1 MDQAIDNLV
10 ISVTASAD
18 SAARS
23 LDRLGNSVRSMGG
36 SARSAGSDMSAL
48 GNETKKV
55 DSTIQRAA
63 RDAST
68 SGGQIKRV
76 GKDMEEA
83 GKSAKKGS
91 SGLAHF
97 WSSLTRIAYYR
108 AIRTIIKDM
117 MQSFKDLY
125 GWSKANNTQF
135 SKSMDTLTTSMI
147 YLRNS
152 IAAAIAPI
160 INALAPAIDK
170 IVDLVVGAIN
180 VVNQFFAALSG
191 AKTYT
196 VAKKVQTTWES
207 TFDNTSKKAK
217 QTSDDIK
224 RTILGFDEI
233 NKLDDQNK
241 KNSSSSTGSSPYTKG
256 YKEMFETKPL
266 TGFFLTLS
274 NWINEIGAGGG
285 KVIAGI
291 LAGLA
296 AIKLAIA
303 ALKTPIKAVTELAK
317 SFMKVLVG
325 KTIKLAVSL
334 VRTGWETIKGWALS
348 FGAAVVDLAV
358 KIKTSVLEL
367 WARFAASWAALHPV
381 VQVGIVASIT
391 ALALWAAFKL
401 DWLRIPDKL
410 LEVKLAI
417 QNTAEELWGDVKR
430 GWNSVKETLG
440 FSIQPEVATSASTA
454 GKPQGVGVWEGAGV
468 RGDLPGDENP
478 LLISQLGKM
487 FSNINLPNVNFSS
500 LKKNVHDISGKLLP
514 ILVGIIGVGA
524 AASALPSLGANANA
538 LLLTDQNKLKSQV
551 KKMPTNAAALAYASK
566 NPRSNNNIIR
576 FDPTIGMSDAAKQKA
591 KEFASAIVS
600 NMGTVKTT
608 ISDTIDT
615 SKTVLGGMATLIEQA
630 ARDSQ
635 NVSWEPVGR
644 NITQTLSKGETQSFP
659 EAKAKFNRD
668 MEALRNSGYTYSYD
682 AVGKYIISTLTTG
695 IDTEKWKPIKS
706 VLDMAWSMFNKK
718 EEVPWITFG
727 NEIPQEVSNGVNN
740 NKNWAVQAAV
750 DLGFAMYNAM
760 NGVSF
765 WDIGYNII
773 ADVYN
778 GFVNNTSWLANTLA
792 NTAKGLYNIM
802 SGKTAVIATSTTTSR
817 KTTVSNAKKPTKSA
831 KAKSLG
837 GILSNGIW
845 TDIPQFANGTLSAG
859 SLFWAGEAGPEIV
872 GHVGGRTEVLNKSQL
887 ASAIYSAV
895 QSAMAPAASNFAAAA
910 SSMRNPDA
918 GQADYETLLM
928 YIQQGNDATMRQN
941 ELLRQQNDYLRSIND
956 KEWTAELTTAAVQR
970 SLNRSNLRAGTTVV
984 PVG

>member
-1 MDQAIDNLV
+1 MDGTFA
-10 ISVTASAD
+10 
-18 SAARS
+18 
-23 LDRLGNSVRSMGG
+23 
-36 SARSAGSDMSAL
+36 
-48 GNETKKV
+48 
-55 DSTIQRAA
+55 
-63 RDAST
+63 
-68 SGGQIKRV
+68 
-76 GKDMEEA
+76 
-83 GKSAKKGS
+83 
-91 SGLAHF
+91 
-97 WSSLTRIAYYR
+97 
-108 AIRTIIKDM
+108 
-117 MQSFKDLY
+117 
-125 GWSKANNTQF
+125 
-135 SKSMDTLTTSMI
+135 KSMDRIATSTL
-147 YLRNS
+147 YLKNS
-152 IAAAIAPI
+152 LGAMLAPI
-160 INALAPAIDK
+160 INTLAPIIDK
-170 IVDLVVGAIN
+170 VIDGIVAIIN
-180 VVNQFFAALSG
+180 WVNKLFAMLSG
-191 AKTYT
+191 SQTYT
-196 VAKKVQTTWES
+196 VAKKVATTWQ
-207 TFDNTSKKAK
+207 DAGKDAAK
-217 QTSDDIK
+217 SAKSAADDIK

-233 NKLDDQNK
+233 NKLEKQNTSSGSGGSGSG
-241 KNSSSSTGSSPYTKG
+241 NSGTNYSD
-256 YKEMFETKPL
+256 MFETRKLEGWML
-266 TGFFLTLS
+266 TVANFIDRFNLG
-274 NWINEIGAGGG
+274 WAG
-285 KVIAGI
+285 VLAGI
-291 LAGLA
+291 LGGLA

-325 KTIKLAVSL
+325 KTIKLGVSL

-487 FSNINLPNVNFSS
+487 FSNINLPNINFAG

-538 LLLTDQNKLKSQV
+538 LLLTDQNKLQSQV

-566 NPRSNNNIIR
+566 NPLTNRNAVKLS
-576 FDPTIGMSDAAKQKA
+576 PLYGMSDAAVQKA

-600 NMGTVKTT
+600 NMGTVKKTVT
-608 ISDTIDT
+608 DTIDT

-682 AVGKYIISTLTTG
+682 AVGKYIISTLTSG
-695 IDTEKWKPIKS
+695 IDTDKWKPIKS

-740 NKNWAVQAAV
+740 NKSWAVQAAV